1 MMWTWEMC
9 KNNFKGISDSAC
21 SPPGPCRWD
30 WFLSLPSAWFHIVT
44 DVQFSRGSISA
55 FRQVRARH
63 GAARGGG
70 GGVQKP
76 NHMRNSR
83 EGIQQSLL
91 AAVGAGGWLWAAWLG
106 WTGVLLLIFE
116 KTRLYIFLA
125 HVWGSARLSPMRRI
139 ALLTAIFFHLLSI
152 QKCAR
157 LCLYYEEYLNKKVT
171 WVKRACKENLE
182 FKFRWQLQ
190 LNTAEESEFEI

>member
-70 GGVQKP
+70 GGGTKTKSHEELERG
-76 NHMRNSR
+76 NTAKFTS
-83 EGIQQSLL
+83 GC
-91 AAVGAGGWLWAAWLG
+91 GGWRVALG
-106 WTGVLLLIFE
+106 CL
-116 KTRLYIFLA
+116 TRLN
-125 HVWGSARLSPMRRI
+125 WSSAPHLWEDK
-139 ALLTAIFFHLLSI
+139 ALHISCSCVG
-152 QKCAR
+152 KCSFES
-157 LCLYYEEYLNKKVT
+157 YEENSSFNSNFLPFTEYPEMCQVMSILWGV
-171 WVKRACKENLE
+171 
-182 FKFRWQLQ
+182 
-190 LNTAEESEFEI
+190 FEQKGDLG